1 MTSDSPQSSESPES
15 AEPPQSPGAADA
27 DASSS
32 DDPSPLALRVEGLVV
47 DRGEVQVLNGVTF
60 SAKSG
65 HIMGVIGPNGAG
77 KSTLFNTLTGLLQA
91 REGSVLING
100 KSISDARGS
109 VAFVPQR
116 QNINWELPMTV
127 WDMVM
132 LGRTRQ
138 IGWFR
143 QPGRADKEAV
153 EDALNQ
159 VWMWD
164 KRSALISELSGGQQ
178 QRIFVARALAQ
189 GVDVLILDEAFR
201 GVDFTSQEVM
211 TLVLQEMR
219 DAGKTIL
226 LASHNINY
234 IRQLSDECL
243 CLNRSVVACGPTAE
257 VLVPEVMEELY
268 RSVDIYR
275 AYASEQN

>member
-1 MTSDSPQSSESPES
+1 MTSATGETDGSEP
-15 AEPPQSPGAADA
+15 A
-27 DASSS
+27 
-32 DDPSPLALRVEGLVV
+32 LVV
-47 DRGEVQVLNGVTF
+47 EDLVVERGEIQVLNGVSF

-77 KSTLFNTLTGLLQA
+77 KSTLFNTLTGLIPA
-91 REGSVLING
+91 REGRVLING
-100 KSISDARGS
+100 MSIADSRGS

-116 QNINWELPMTV
+116 QNINWDLPMTV
-127 WDMVM
+127 RDMVM
-132 LGRTRQ
+132 LGRTRR

-143 QPGRADKEAV
+143 RPGRADKQAV

-164 KRSALISELSGGQQ
+164 KRSTLISELSGGQQ
-178 QRIFVARALAQ
+178 QRIFIARALAQ

-234 IRQLSDECL
+234 IRRLSDECL

-257 VLVPEVMEELY
+257 VLVPNIMEELY

-275 AYASEQN
+275 AYESEQN

>member
-1 MTSDSPQSSESPES
+1 MSA
-15 AEPPQSPGAADA
+15 AEPP
-27 DASSS
+27 
-32 DDPSPLALRVEGLVV
+32 LAVEGLCV
-47 DRGEVQVLNGVTF
+47 DRGEMQVLHNISF
-60 SAKSG
+60 SAENSR
-65 HIMGVIGPNGAG
+65 IMGVIGPNGAG
-77 KSTLFNTLTGLLQA
+77 KSTLFNTITGLIEP
-91 REGSVLING
+91 REGRVRVNG
-100 KSISDARGS
+100 KSVSEARGQ

-143 QPGRADKEAV
+143 RPGRADREAV
-153 EDALNQ
+153 EDALDQ

-164 KRSALISELSGGQQ
+164 KRNSLISELSGGQQ

-219 DAGKTIL
+219 NAGKTIL

-234 IRQLSDECL
+234 IRRLSDECL
-243 CLNRSVVACGPTAE
+243 CLNRGMVACGPTAE
-257 VLVPEVMEELY
+257 VLVPKVMEELY

-275 AYASEQN
+275 AYESEQN

>member
-1 MTSDSPQSSESPES
+1 MTSANGETDGAES
-15 AEPPQSPGAADA
+15 A
-27 DASSS
+27 
-32 DDPSPLALRVEGLVV
+32 LVV
-47 DRGEVQVLNGVTF
+47 EDLVVERGEIQVLNGVSF

-77 KSTLFNTLTGLLQA
+77 KSTLFNTLTGLIPA
-91 REGSVLING
+91 REGRVLING
-100 KSISDARGS
+100 RSIADSRGS

-116 QNINWELPMTV
+116 QNINWDLPMTV

-132 LGRTRQ
+132 LGRTRR

-143 QPGRADKEAV
+143 RPGRADKQAV

-164 KRSALISELSGGQQ
+164 KRSTLISELSGGQQ
-178 QRIFVARALAQ
+178 QRIFIARALAQ

-234 IRQLSDECL
+234 IRRLSDKCL

-257 VLVPEVMEELY
+257 VLVPNIMEELY

-275 AYASEQN
+275 AYESEQN

>member
-1 MTSDSPQSSESPES
+1 MTSDSPNPTGSGNTDTSE
-15 AEPPQSPGAADA
+15 
-27 DASSS
+27 
-32 DDPSPLALRVEGLVV
+32 PSLFVEDLVV
-47 DRGEVQVLNGVTF
+47 DRGDIQVLNGVSF

-77 KSTLFNTLTGLLQA
+77 KSTLFNTLTGLLPA
-91 REGSVLING
+91 REGRVLING
-100 KSISDARGS
+100 KPISSARGS

-116 QNINWELPMTV
+116 QNINWDLPMTV

-132 LGRTRQ
+132 LGRTRR

-143 QPGRADKEAV
+143 RPGRVDRQAV
-153 EDALNQ
+153 EDALKQ

-164 KRSALISELSGGQQ
+164 RRSSLVSELSGGQQ
-178 QRIFVARALAQ
+178 QRIFIARALAQ

-234 IRQLSDECL
+234 IRRLSNDCL

-257 VLVPEVMEELY
+257 VLVPEVLEELY

-275 AYASEQN
+275 AYESGQN

>member
-1 MTSDSPQSSESPES
+1 MTSANGETDG
-15 AEPPQSPGAADA
+15 AEPA
-27 DASSS
+27 
-32 DDPSPLALRVEGLVV
+32 LVV
-47 DRGEVQVLNGVTF
+47 EDLFVERGEIQVLNGVSF

-77 KSTLFNTLTGLLQA
+77 KSTLFNTLTGLIPA
-91 REGSVLING
+91 REGRVLING
-100 KSISDARGS
+100 KSIAESRGS

-116 QNINWELPMTV
+116 QNINWDLPMTV

-132 LGRTRQ
+132 LGRTRR

-143 QPGRADKEAV
+143 RPGRADKQAV

-164 KRSALISELSGGQQ
+164 KRSTLISELSGGQQ
-178 QRIFVARALAQ
+178 QRIFIARALAQ

-234 IRQLSDECL
+234 IRRLSDECL
-243 CLNRSVVACGPTAE
+243 CLNRSVVACGPTSE
-257 VLVPEVMEELY
+257 VLVPNIMEELY

-275 AYASEQN
+275 AYESEQN

>member
-1 MTSDSPQSSESPES
+1 MTAA
-15 AEPPQSPGAADA
+15 AEL
-27 DASSS
+27 
-32 DDPSPLALRVEGLVV
+32 PLTVEGLCV
-47 DRGEVQVLNGVTF
+47 DRGEARVLHNISFAAGN
-60 SAKSG
+60 SR
-65 HIMGVIGPNGAG
+65 IMGVIGPNGAG
-77 KSTLFNTLTGLLQA
+77 KSTLFNTLTGLIPA
-91 REGSVLING
+91 REGRVRIGG
-100 KSISDARGS
+100 KSIGESRGQ

-116 QNINWELPMTV
+116 QNINWDLPMTV

-143 QPGRADKEAV
+143 RPGSADKQAV

-164 KRSALISELSGGQQ
+164 RRDALIAELSGGQQ
-178 QRIFVARALAQ
+178 QRVFVARALAQ
-189 GVDVLILDEAFR
+189 DVQVLILDEAFR

-226 LASHNINY
+226 LASHNISY
-234 IRQLSDECL
+234 IRRLTDDCL
-243 CLNRSVVACGPTAE
+243 CLNRQVIACGLTSE
-257 VLVPEVMEELY
+257 VLVPKVMDELY

-275 AYASEQN
+275 AYEGEQR

>member
-1 MTSDSPQSSESPES
+1 MSESSQPAGNGNGTH
-15 AEPPQSPGAADA
+15 AEPS
-27 DASSS
+27 
-32 DDPSPLALRVEGLVV
+32 LVVEDLVV
-47 DRGEVQVLNGVTF
+47 DRGEIQVLNGVTF
-60 SAKSG
+60 SAQSG

-77 KSTLFNTLTGLLQA
+77 KSTLFNTLTGLLPA
-91 REGSVLING
+91 REGQVLING
-100 KSISDARGS
+100 KSIKDSRGS

-116 QNINWELPMTV
+116 QNINWDLPMTV

-132 LGRTRQ
+132 LGRTRR

-143 QPGRADKEAV
+143 RPGRADREAV

-219 DAGKTIL
+219 NAGKTIL

-234 IRQLSDECL
+234 IRRLSDECL

-257 VLVPEVMEELY
+257 VLVPDVMEELY

-275 AYASEQN
+275 AYESGQN

>member
-1 MTSDSPQSSESPES
+1 MTSANGETDG
-15 AEPPQSPGAADA
+15 AEPA
-27 DASSS
+27 
-32 DDPSPLALRVEGLVV
+32 LVV
-47 DRGEVQVLNGVTF
+47 EDLVVERGEIQVLNGVSF

-77 KSTLFNTLTGLLQA
+77 KSTLFNTLTGLIPA
-91 REGSVLING
+91 REGRVLING
-100 KSISDARGS
+100 RSIADSRDS

-116 QNINWELPMTV
+116 QNINWDLPMTV

-132 LGRTRQ
+132 LGRTRR

-143 QPGRADKEAV
+143 RPGRADKQAV

-164 KRSALISELSGGQQ
+164 KRSTLISELSGGQQ
-178 QRIFVARALAQ
+178 QRIFIARALAQ

-234 IRQLSDECL
+234 IRRLSDECL

-257 VLVPEVMEELY
+257 VLVPNIMEELY

-275 AYASEQN
+275 AYESEQN

>member
-1 MTSDSPQSSESPES
+1 MMSANGETDGSEP
-15 AEPPQSPGAADA
+15 
-27 DASSS
+27 
-32 DDPSPLALRVEGLVV
+32 ALVVEDLVV
-47 DRGEVQVLNGVTF
+47 DRGEIQVLNGVTF

-77 KSTLFNTLTGLLQA
+77 KSTLFNTLTGLLPA
-91 REGSVLING
+91 REGQVLING
-100 KSISDARGS
+100 KSIAESRGS

-116 QNINWELPMTV
+116 QNINWDLPMTV

-132 LGRTRQ
+132 LGRTRR

-143 QPGRADKEAV
+143 RPGRADKQAV

-164 KRSALISELSGGQQ
+164 RRDALISELSGGQQ

-226 LASHNINY
+226 LASHNISY
-234 IRQLSDECL
+234 VRRLSDECL
-243 CLNRSVVACGPTAE
+243 CLNRGVVACGPTAE
-257 VLVPEVMEELY
+257 VLVPKVMEELY
-268 RSVDIYR
+268 RSLEIYR
-275 AYASEQN
+275 AYESEQA

>member
-1 MTSDSPQSSESPES
+1 MTAKGDANSSADIVKTSGNGDSSA
-15 AEPPQSPGAADA
+15 AEPS
-27 DASSS
+27 
-32 DDPSPLALRVEGLVV
+32 LLVEDLVV

-60 SAKSG
+60 SAQSG

-77 KSTLFNTLTGLLQA
+77 KSTLFNTLTGLLPA
-91 REGSVLING
+91 REGRVLICG
-100 KSISDARGS
+100 KSIQDSQGS

-116 QNINWELPMTV
+116 QNINWDLPMTV

-132 LGRTRQ
+132 LGRTRR

-143 QPGRADKEAV
+143 RPGRADREAV

-164 KRSALISELSGGQQ
+164 RRNSLISELSGGQQ
-178 QRIFVARALAQ
+178 QRIFIARALAQ

-226 LASHNINY
+226 LASHNISY
-234 IRQLSDECL
+234 IRKLTDECL

-257 VLVPEVMEELY
+257 VLVPDVMEELY

-275 AYASEQN
+275 AYESEQN

>member
-1 MTSDSPQSSESPES
+1 MTSANGETDG
-15 AEPPQSPGAADA
+15 AEPA
-27 DASSS
+27 
-32 DDPSPLALRVEGLVV
+32 LVV
-47 DRGEVQVLNGVTF
+47 EDLVVERGEIQVLNGVSF

-77 KSTLFNTLTGLLQA
+77 KSTLFNTLTGLIPA
-91 REGSVLING
+91 REGRVLING
-100 KSISDARGS
+100 KSIADSRGS

-116 QNINWELPMTV
+116 QNINWDLPMTV

-132 LGRTRQ
+132 LGRTRR

-143 QPGRADKEAV
+143 RPGRADKQAV

-164 KRSALISELSGGQQ
+164 KRSTLISELSGGQQ
-178 QRIFVARALAQ
+178 QRIFIARALAQ

-234 IRQLSDECL
+234 IRRLSDECL
-243 CLNRSVVACGPTAE
+243 CLNRSVVACGPTSE
-257 VLVPEVMEELY
+257 VLVPNIMEELY

-275 AYASEQN
+275 AYESEQN

>member
-1 MTSDSPQSSESPES
+1 MMSANGETDGSEP
-15 AEPPQSPGAADA
+15 
-27 DASSS
+27 
-32 DDPSPLALRVEGLVV
+32 ALVVEDLVV
-47 DRGEVQVLNGVTF
+47 DRGETQVLNGVTF
-60 SAKSG
+60 SAKRG

-77 KSTLFNTLTGLLQA
+77 KSTLFNTLTGLLPA
-91 REGSVLING
+91 REGQVLING
-100 KSISDARGS
+100 KSIAESRGS

-116 QNINWELPMTV
+116 QNIKWDLPMTV

-132 LGRTRQ
+132 LGRTRR

-143 QPGRADKEAV
+143 RPGRADRQAV

-164 KRSALISELSGGQQ
+164 RRDALISELSGGQQ

-226 LASHNINY
+226 LASHNISY
-234 IRQLSDECL
+234 VRRLSDECL
-243 CLNRSVVACGPTAE
+243 CLNRGVVACGPTPE
-257 VLVPEVMEELY
+257 VLVPKVMEELY
-268 RSVDIYR
+268 RSLEIYR
-275 AYASEQN
+275 AYESEQV

>member
-1 MTSDSPQSSESPES
+1 MTTAGDEALAGPG
-15 AEPPQSPGAADA
+15 AETQSP
-27 DASSS
+27 S
-32 DDPSPLALRVEGLVV
+32 LVVEDLFV
-47 DRGEVQVLNGVTF
+47 DRGEVQVLNGISF
-60 SAKSG
+60 SAQSAR
-65 HIMGVIGPNGAG
+65 IMGVIGPNGAG
-77 KSTLFNTLTGLLQA
+77 KSTLFNTLTGLIEA
-91 REGSVLING
+91 RAGRVRING
-100 KSISDARGS
+100 KSISEARGQ

-116 QNINWELPMTV
+116 QNINWGLPMTV
-127 WDMVM
+127 YDMVM

-143 QPGRADKEAV
+143 RPGRADRQAV

-164 KRSALISELSGGQQ
+164 RRGSLISELSGGQQ

-211 TLVLQEMR
+211 TLVLEEMR
-219 DAGKTIL
+219 AAGKTIL
-226 LASHNINY
+226 LASHNISY
-234 IRQLSDECL
+234 IRRLTDDCL
-243 CLNRSVVACGPTAE
+243 CLNRSVVACGHTDA
-257 VLVPEVMEELY
+257 VLVPDVMDELY

-275 AYASEQN
+275 AYQSEQN

>member
-1 MTSDSPQSSESPES
+1 MSA
-15 AEPPQSPGAADA
+15 AEPP
-27 DASSS
+27 
-32 DDPSPLALRVEGLVV
+32 LAVEGLCV
-47 DRGEVQVLNGVTF
+47 DRGEVQVLHNISFAAG
-60 SAKSG
+60 SS

-77 KSTLFNTLTGLLQA
+77 KSTLFNTITGLIEP
-91 REGSVLING
+91 REGRVRING
-100 KSISDARGS
+100 KSVSEARGQ

-143 QPGRADKEAV
+143 RPGRADKQAV

-164 KRSALISELSGGQQ
+164 RRASLISELSGGQQ

-219 DAGKTIL
+219 DAGKTVL

-234 IRQLSDECL
+234 IRRLSDECL
-243 CLNRSVVACGPTAE
+243 CLNRSMVACGPTPE
-257 VLVPEVMEELY
+257 VLVPEVMDELY

-275 AYASEQN
+275 AYENEQN

>member
-1 MTSDSPQSSESPES
+1 MNAGADDTQEQSS
-15 AEPPQSPGAADA
+15 DA
-27 DASSS
+27 TA
-32 DDPSPLALRVEGLVV
+32 PSLAVEDLFV
-47 DRGEVQVLNGVTF
+47 DRGEVQVLNGVSF
-60 SAKSG
+60 AASSSR
-65 HIMGVIGPNGAG
+65 IMGVIGPNGAG
-77 KSTLFNTLTGLLQA
+77 KSTLFNTLTGLIPA
-91 REGSVLING
+91 REGRVRISG
-100 KSISDARGS
+100 KSIGESRGQ

-116 QNINWELPMTV
+116 QNINWDLPMTV

-143 QPGRADKEAV
+143 RPGSADKQAV

-164 KRSALISELSGGQQ
+164 RRDALIAELSGGQQ
-178 QRIFVARALAQ
+178 QRVFVARALAQ
-189 GVDVLILDEAFR
+189 DVQVLILDEAFR

-226 LASHNINY
+226 LASHNISY
-234 IRQLSDECL
+234 IRRLTDDCL
-243 CLNRSVVACGPTAE
+243 CLNRQVIACGLTSE
-257 VLVPEVMEELY
+257 VLVPKVMDELY

-275 AYASEQN
+275 AYESEHR

>member
-1 MTSDSPQSSESPES
+1 MTSANGEADGSEP
-15 AEPPQSPGAADA
+15 
-27 DASSS
+27 
-32 DDPSPLALRVEGLVV
+32 ALVVEDLVV
-47 DRGEVQVLNGVTF
+47 DRGETQVLNGVTF
-60 SAKSG
+60 SARSG

-77 KSTLFNTLTGLLQA
+77 KSTLFNTLTGLIPA
-91 REGSVLING
+91 REGQVLING
-100 KSISDARGS
+100 RSIADSRGS

-143 QPGRADKEAV
+143 RPGRVDREAV

-164 KRSALISELSGGQQ
+164 RRSSLISELSGGQQ

-226 LASHNINY
+226 LASHNISY
-234 IRQLSDECL
+234 IRRLTDDCL

-257 VLVPEVMEELY
+257 VLVTDVMEELY
-268 RSVDIYR
+268 RSVEIYR
-275 AYASEQN
+275 VYESEQS